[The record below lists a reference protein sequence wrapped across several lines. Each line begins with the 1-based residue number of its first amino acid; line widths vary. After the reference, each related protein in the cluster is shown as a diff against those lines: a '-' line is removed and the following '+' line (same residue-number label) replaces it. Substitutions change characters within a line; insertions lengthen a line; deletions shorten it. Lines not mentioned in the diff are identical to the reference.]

1 MAFTPQDAK
10 ALECRGYIPHTP
22 ATLTTEGEPDH
33 EVEIVGYPFVCA
45 GGASI
50 FVAIYETPMEPDTRT
65 LVNVDRLTPL
75 L

>member
-1 MAFTPQDAK
+1 MSFTDQDAK
-10 ALECRGYIPHTP
+10 ALESRGFIPHTP
-22 ATLTTEGEPDH
+22 ATLRTEGETDR
-33 EVEIVGYPFVCA
+33 ECEIVGYPFVLS

-50 FVAIYETPMEPDTRT
+50 FVAIYEEPMNPDTRT

>member
-1 MAFTPQDAK
+1 MTFTAQDAK
-10 ALECRGYIPHTP
+10 ALECRGFIPHTP
-22 ATLTTEGEPDH
+22 AMLRH
-33 EVEIVGYPFVCA
+33 ESEADSECEIVGYPFVCA
-45 GGASI
+45 GGESI